1 MNLILITE
9 QDFVSE
15 SLVVLSDHRAKHIYQ
30 VHQAE
35 PGRRLKVG
43 LVGGLM
49 GVGEVIDATE
59 QCVAS
64 STEIS
69 NKVNSQHKSSD
80 HTSYNVSLTVELSQP
95 PPEKLPLTVVLAL
108 PRPKMLRRII
118 QNLTSLG
125 VAHLVLINS
134 YRVEKS
140 YWQSPFMTQLDDY
153 VRLGLEQAVDT
164 VPMTIQL
171 EKRFK
176 PFVEDRLPELIAGK
190 RAIVAHPYVSEECP
204 RLIKNESVLAIGP
217 EGGFIQYEV
226 DKLKEAGFNAVT
238 LGSRIQKVETV
249 LPQLIG
255 RLY

>member
-9 QDFVSE
+9 GDFVS
-15 SLVVLSDHRAKHIYQ
+15 SSQIKLTDHRAKHIHQ

-43 LVGGLM
+43 RLNGLM
-49 GVGEVIDATE
+49 GLGEVVEATKE
-59 QCVAS
+59 GTLFSV
-64 STEIS
+64 TL
-69 NKVNSQHKSSD
+69 N
-80 HTSYNVSLTVELSQP
+80 VELTQQP
-95 PPEKLPLTVVLAL
+95 PQKLPLTVILAL

-118 QNLTSLG
+118 QSLTALG
-125 VAHLVLINS
+125 VEHLVLINS

-140 YWQSPFMTQLDDY
+140 YWQSPFFEQLDEY
-153 VRLGLEQAVDT
+153 VQLGLEQAVDT

-176 PFVEDRLPELIAGK
+176 PFVEDRMPELIAAK
-190 RAIVAHPYVSEECP
+190 KALVAHPYVSAACP
-204 RLIKNESVLAIGP
+204 RDIDEPLVLAIGP

-226 DKLKEAGFNAVT
+226 DKLMDAGFLAVT
-238 LGSRIQKVETV
+238 LGQRIQKVETV

-255 RLY
+255 RLF

>member
-9 QDFVSE
+9 HDFVSS
-15 SLVVLSDHRAKHIYQ
+15 SLIELSDYRAKHIHQ

-43 LVGGLM
+43 MLNGLM
-49 GVGEVIDATE
+49 GYGEVIEAT
-59 QCVAS
+59 QDGQS
-64 STEIS
+64 FR
-69 NKVNSQHKSSD
+69 
-80 HTSYNVSLTVELSQP
+80 VSLTVELTHNP
-95 PPEKLPLTVVLAL
+95 PNKLPLTVILAL

-118 QNLTSLG
+118 QNLTALG
-125 VAHLVLINS
+125 VEHLVLINS

-140 YWQSPFMTQLDDY
+140 YWQSPFLEQLDEY
-153 VRLGLEQAVDT
+153 VQLGLEQAVDT

-176 PFVEDRLPELIAGK
+176 PFVEDRLPTVVSEKKAL
-190 RAIVAHPYVSEECP
+190 VAHPYVSETCP
-204 RLIKNESVLAIGP
+204 RDIDESLVLAIGP

-226 DKLKEAGFNAVT
+226 DKLIEAGFEAVT
-238 LGSRIQKVETV
+238 LGQRIQKVETV

-255 RLY
+255 RLF